1 MTSWYYFC
9 LFFTQD
15 GDTALTLAASG
26 GHTDVMELVKAGAN
40 FDLQNNV

>member
-1 MTSWYYFC
+1 MTSWYYFW